1 MNKEKEDIFLD
12 LCNTIYETLT
22 HKQIRSIKDLRNPNL
37 LLSLL
42 KEM

>member
-1 MNKEKEDIFLD
+1 MNYKLIDILISQMN
-12 LCNTIYETLT
+12 LYETFSIN
-22 HKQIRSIKDLRNPNL
+22 QIHSIQDLRKTNI

>member
-1 MNKEKEDIFLD
+1 MNKEKEEIFLD

-22 HKQIRSIKDLRNPNL
+22 HKQIRSIKELRNPNL

>member
-1 MNKEKEDIFLD
+1 MNIEKEEIFLD
-12 LCNTIYETLT
+12 LCNTIYETLN

>member
-1 MNKEKEDIFLD
+1 MNKEKEEIFLD
-12 LCNTIYETLT
+12 LCNAIYETLS
-22 HKQIRSIKDLRNPNL
+22 HKQIRSIIELRNPNL

>member
-1 MNKEKEDIFLD
+1 MNKEKEKLFIN
-12 LCNTIYETLT
+12 LCNTIYKSLYN
-22 HKQIRSIKDLRNPNL
+22 KQIHTIKDLRNPNI

>member
-1 MNKEKEDIFLD
+1 MNKEKEELFLD
-12 LCNTIYETLT
+12 LINSTYEALSNKEI
-22 HKQIRSIKDLRNPNL
+22 HSIKDLRNPNI

>member
-1 MNKEKEDIFLD
+1 MNKDKKEIFFE
-12 LCNTIYETLT
+12 LCNAIYEIFSIN
-22 HKQIRSIKDLRNPNL
+22 QIHSIQDLRKPNI

>member
-1 MNKEKEDIFLD
+1 MNKEKEEIFLD
-12 LCNTIYETLT
+12 LSNTIYETLS

>member
-1 MNKEKEDIFLD
+1 MNKDKEEIFFE
-12 LCNTIYETLT
+12 LCNAIYELFSIN
-22 HKQIRSIKDLRNPNL
+22 QIHLIQDLRKPNI

>member
-1 MNKEKEDIFLD
+1 MNKDKEEIFFE
-12 LCNTIYETLT
+12 LCNAIYEIFSIN
-22 HKQIRSIKDLRNPNL
+22 QIHSIKDLRKPNI

>member
-1 MNKEKEDIFLD
+1 MNKEKEEIFFD
-12 LCNTIYETLT
+12 LCNAIYDIFSNNKIHTI
-22 HKQIRSIKDLRNPNL
+22 QDLRKANI

>member
-1 MNKEKEDIFLD
+1 MNKDKEGIFFE
-12 LCNTIYETLT
+12 LCNTIYEIFSIN
-22 HKQIRSIKDLRNPNL
+22 QIHSIQDLRKPNI

>member
-1 MNKEKEDIFLD
+1 MNKEKEELFLD
-12 LCNTIYETLT
+12 LCNSIFDSLS
-22 HKQIRSIKDLRNPNL
+22 HKQIRSIKDLRNPNI

>member
-1 MNKEKEDIFLD
+1 MNKDKEKIFFE
-12 LCNTIYETLT
+12 LCNAIYEIFSIN
-22 HKQIRSIKDLRNPNL
+22 QIHSIQDLRKPNI

>member
-1 MNKEKEDIFLD
+1 MNKDKEEIFFE
-12 LCNTIYETLT
+12 LCNAIYEIFSIN
-22 HKQIRSIKDLRNPNL
+22 QIHSIHDLRKPNI

>member
-1 MNKEKEDIFLD
+1 MNKEKEEIFFD
-12 LCNTIYETLT
+12 LCNAIYETFSIN
-22 HKQIRSIKDLRNPNL
+22 QIHSIQDLRKTSI

>member
-1 MNKEKEDIFLD
+1 MNKEKEEIFLD
-12 LCNTIYETLT
+12 LCNTIYETLAN
-22 HKQIRSIKDLRNPNL
+22 KNIRSIKDLRNPNL

>member
-1 MNKEKEDIFLD
+1 MNKEKEEIFFD
-12 LCNTIYETLT
+12 LCNAIYLT
-22 HKQIRSIKDLRNPNL
+22 FSNNKIHSIQDLRKANI